1 MVSKLLELPVSVQ
14 VNAESL
20 TDWRHRRALVK
31 MFSKGTAHVLGSDC
45 HNTDRRKPNLD
56 MGYSFIREKIGQNA
70 VDEIEKVSVE
80 ILEK

>member
-1 MVSKLLELPVSVQ
+1 MVEENRPV
-14 VNAESL
+14 
-20 TDWRHRRALVK
+20 
-31 MFSKGTAHVLGSDC
+31 VLGSDC

>member
-1 MVSKLLELPVSVQ
+1 MPVIFQ
-14 VNAESL
+14 VNAEFFDDRKKRKL
-20 TDWRHRRALVK
+20 IKKLVEENRPV
-31 MFSKGTAHVLGSDC
+31 VLGSDC
-45 HNTDRRKPNLD
+45 HNTDRRKPNLY

>member
-1 MVSKLLELPVSVQ
+1 
-14 VNAESL
+14 
-20 TDWRHRRALVK
+20 
-31 MFSKGTAHVLGSDC
+31 
-45 HNTDRRKPNLD
+45 

>member
-1 MVSKLLELPVSVQ
+1 MKKTEPV
-14 VNAESL
+14 
-20 TDWRHRRALVK
+20 
-31 MFSKGTAHVLGSDC
+31 VLGSDC